1 MIQNLVPVGIIQIIP
16 QIPQRVLQITE
27 FSCQIKEVIAG
38 ASQSLHD
45 GVDSRVD
52 FIQRLLIR
60 IDIRSQLADFFIDSF
75 QTVQAVI
82 RVGYDFVLRRV
93 QPRSRLLQ
101 ILQTRLC
108 HIHAAADPVQG
119 IQNFIHTIQQLIRG
133 IPYRVLYLF
142 DIGNLAHLVQRSGN
156 HHHDQAHGLEIR
168 RADPDV
174 KGLLLPWDRGKNHN
188 LIRS

>member
-82 RVGYDFVLRRV
+82 RVGYDFVL
-93 QPRSRLLQ
+93 
-101 ILQTRLC
+101 
-108 HIHAAADPVQG
+108 
-119 IQNFIHTIQQLIRG
+119 
-133 IPYRVLYLF
+133 
-142 DIGNLAHLVQRSGN
+142 
-156 HHHDQAHGLEIR
+156 
-168 RADPDV
+168 
-174 KGLLLPWDRGKNHN
+174 
-188 LIRS
+188 